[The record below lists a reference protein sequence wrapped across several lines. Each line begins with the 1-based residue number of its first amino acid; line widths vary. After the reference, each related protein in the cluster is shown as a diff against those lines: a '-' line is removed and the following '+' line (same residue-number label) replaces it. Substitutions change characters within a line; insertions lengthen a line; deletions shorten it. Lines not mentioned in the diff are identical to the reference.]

1 MLFLVTSQ
9 VEEEQV
15 ILFLVT
21 SQGEE
26 EQVMLFL
33 VTSQGEEEQMLGLF
47 NHLIR
52 RKTCD

>member
-21 SQGEE
+21 SQGKE

>member
-21 SQGEE
+21 SQGKE
-26 EQVMLFL
+26 EQVM
-33 VTSQGEEEQMLGLF
+33 
-47 NHLIR
+47 H
-52 RKTCD
+52 C

>member
-1 MLFLVTSQ
+1 MLFLVISQ

-21 SQGEE
+21 SQGKE